1 MERGS
6 LVALRYAHHGNTGSN
21 PALMDIPYVDI
32 RLSKIFLLTGISQQP
47 PSRKPVL
54 VVNSR
59 VTLLSIPAARAPDID
74 LRMPIPQTVK
84 FLSLHPKVRVQADA
98 WKTLRRNSFPRAIFS
113 CPRHPHCSAVMLPV
127 LIISSDQCYPC

>member
-47 PSRKPVL
+47 PSGSIRTL
-54 VVNSR
+54 ELH

-74 LRMPIPQTVK
+74 LRTP
-84 FLSLHPKVRVQADA
+84 
-98 WKTLRRNSFPRAIFS
+98 
-113 CPRHPHCSAVMLPV
+113 
-127 LIISSDQCYPC
+127 